1 MLNLVGGDCV
11 EGINRL
17 ETVEGFCRLQG
28 KAFIPAAKEA
38 LKGLCKVNKGM
49 VGFVQ
54 NNRSEGTATLELDA
68 WRRIS
73 LMRCGII
80 KAIGPTNL

>member
-11 EGINRL
+11 EDVNRL
-17 ETVEGFCRLQG
+17 ETGEGFCRLPG

-54 NNRSEGTATLELDA
+54 NNRSEGERPHPPPNASDA
-68 WRRIS
+68 
-73 LMRCGII
+73 
-80 KAIGPTNL
+80 PTHPDSI

>member
-1 MLNLVGGDCV
+1 MYPPT
-11 EGINRL
+11 I
-17 ETVEGFCRLQG
+17 
-28 KAFIPAAKEA
+28 
-38 LKGLCKVNKGM
+38 CKVNKGM